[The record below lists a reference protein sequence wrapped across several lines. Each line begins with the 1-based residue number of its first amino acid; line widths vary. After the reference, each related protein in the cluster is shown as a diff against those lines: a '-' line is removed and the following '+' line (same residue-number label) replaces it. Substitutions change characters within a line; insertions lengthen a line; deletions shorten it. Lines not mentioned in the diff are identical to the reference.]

1 MSSGCL
7 EPSVEVSA
15 DLSKVPG
22 DPRIAE
28 LMGMCLAGKAA
39 TDEQLQF
46 RTLWQDRVSQILLD
60 HADDPAVIGTSYS

>member
-1 MSSGCL
+1 MGLGCS
-7 EPSVEVSA
+7 EQSVEVSA

-22 DPRIAE
+22 DPQIAE

-46 RTLWQDRVSQILLD
+46 RTLWQVASGKFCWIMPTTL
-60 HADDPAVIGTSYS
+60 P